1 MPKSPQMLYEQLSK
15 AARDGVAEV
24 TNFQTMWRDPEMRAV
39 WEHVDAKIRE
49 NNGLLLQPTG
59 MWERDYDVLLKKL
72 VREEEGRREAQRR
85 EREEMER
92 EQVNL
97 LVDGDWRRVV
107 EEFVQRNGGTGVRVV
122 SGKGRDVVTLMLVK
136 TGMAFEAQLNAALE
150 ADGVPGWRVSNKV
163 APGRPVTKLES
174 AICECLNSRPRQWD
188 LSFLLVSTPC
198 LSWLIAN

>member
-163 APGRPVTKLES
+163 APGRPVAKLES

-198 LSWLIAN
+198 LS

>member
-39 WEHVDAKIRE
+39 WEHVDAKVRE

>member
-39 WEHVDAKIRE
+39 WEHVDAKVRE

-97 LVDGDWRRVV
+97 SVDGDWRRVV